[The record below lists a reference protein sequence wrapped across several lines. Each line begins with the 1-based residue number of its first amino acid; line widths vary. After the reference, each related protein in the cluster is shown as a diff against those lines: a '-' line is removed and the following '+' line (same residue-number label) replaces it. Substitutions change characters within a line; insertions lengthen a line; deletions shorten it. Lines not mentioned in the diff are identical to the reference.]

1 MKNNSLTQTLRGG
14 GLKESPF
21 NSKKI
26 VLSLA
31 TISFLAS
38 YANATDTSN
47 ACPTTS
53 TRSGSSEPY
62 NKTLSSNCTQGI
74 TIPNTISNVTL
85 TIESSGTLQAPNYSS
100 NANSYAIELKG

>member
-1 MKNNSLTQTLRGG
+1 MKNIAWTQTLRGG

-38 YANATDTSN
+38 YANATSSD
-47 ACPTTS
+47 AC
-53 TRSGSSEPY
+53 
-62 NKTLSSNCTQGI
+62 
-74 TIPNTISNVTL
+74 
-85 TIESSGTLQAPNYSS
+85 
-100 NANSYAIELKG
+100 